1 MNFMASRTCSKGNL
15 WDTRS
20 SGFTSPPE
28 NHEMTSGNLFLFRR
42 EPKMESSFFT
52 ASSWTKDEGS
62 FENPSRPMRP
72 AGDAIRS
79 REEAAA
85 YLDHPVLGPR
95 LLESG
100 ETLLALPT
108 GTASEIFGGLDAMK
122 LKSCMTLFAEVA
134 QQHSVFQDVLERY
147 FHGERDRLTVDILK
161 ADRSRRQ
168 GPLPNR

>member
-1 MNFMASRTCSKGNL
+1 MAPTTASRASDPFELSRFVDAQDRVYPQALAELRQGRKEGHWMWFIFPQVAGL
-15 WDTRS
+15 
-20 SGFTSPPE
+20 GFSE
-28 NHEMTSGNLFLFRR
+28 
-42 EPKMESSFFT
+42 T
-52 ASSWTKDEGS
+52 A
-62 FENPSRPMRP
+62 RYY
-72 AGDAIRS
+72 AIRS

-108 GTASEIFGGLDAMK
+108 GRASEIFGGLDAMK

-134 QQHSVFQDVLERY
+134 QQHSVFQDVLARY
-147 FHGERDRLTVDILK
+147 FHGERDHLTVDILK
-161 ADRSRRQ
+161 ADWSRRQ